1 MADEKPATPETPATD
16 DAGFTPAERAYMR
29 QEEGATPPPEPPPET
44 PSETPAEPP
53 AEVAQPSETPA
64 APKEPPKEKAQPQT
78 VPYGALAEERQRRK
92 EAEERVRQ
100 QELLNAR
107 MEERFR
113 AFSEGRP
120 QQPQQP
126 AAPAAPPSPD
136 KDIFGAVDYTMKK
149 LDATTAE
156 IEAYKRQIAQNEQV
170 ARLNKWAAG
179 CVEEYKKTQ
188 PDYLDAYRFLRESR
202 AHELRSTWNMG
213 DQAIADQ
220 LASEELQL
228 ITQAARQRRNAA
240 EIAYS
245 NARARGYKSGA
256 AVPAAK
262 PAEDAP
268 APDATRQMEIVQ
280 HGQQANKSLS
290 GMGGRAGG
298 GVEVAGE
305 NILKMSDKEF
315 EAWTTKNPAKWRRL
329 KGAER

>member
-1 MADEKPATPETPATD
+1 MADEKPATPETPTTD
-16 DAGFTPAERAYMR
+16 DAGFSPAERSYLR

-53 AEVAQPSETPA
+53 AEAAQPSETPA
-64 APKEPPKEKAQPQT
+64 PSKEPPKAQPQT

-92 EAEERVRQ
+92 EAEERARQ
-100 QELLNAR
+100 QELLTAR

-120 QQPQQP
+120 QQSQQP
-126 AAPAAPPSPD
+126 TAPAAPPSPD
-136 KDIFGAVDYTMKK
+136 QDIFGAVKHTMQR

-170 ARLNKWAAG
+170 ARLNRWAAD
-179 CVEEYKKTQ
+179 CVQEYRKTQ

-202 AHELRSTWNMG
+202 AHELRSTWNMN
-213 DQAIADQ
+213 DPAIGEQ
-220 LASEELQL
+220 LATEELQL
-228 ITQAARQRRNAA
+228 MAQAARQRRNAA
-240 EIAYS
+240 EIVYS
-245 NARARGYKSGA
+245 NARARGYKPGA
-256 AVPAAK
+256 AAPAAK
-262 PAEDAP
+262 PAA
-268 APDATRQMEIVQ
+268 APDATRQLEIVQ
-280 HGQQANKSLS
+280 QGQQANKSLS

-315 EAWTTKNPAKWRRL
+315 DAWITKNPAKWRRL